1 MALVEECPSA
11 FFTEQQQ
18 EAMIDELL
26 DMMPENKTSV
36 LDCVMKVLFPE
47 TMIKI
52 YQDIRGVSY
61 EQAEKELLEGELQAT
76 DVPVGEVFI

>member
-1 MALVEECPSA
+1 MGLVEKCPSA
-11 FFTEQQQ
+11 FFSEEQH
-18 EAMIDELL
+18 EAIMDELL
-26 DMMPENKTSV
+26 ERMPKNKTSV

-61 EQAEKELLEGELQAT
+61 EQELLEGEFEKT
-76 DVPVGEVFI
+76 EVPVGEVFI

>member
-11 FFTEQQQ
+11 FFSEEQQ
-18 EAMIDELL
+18 EAIVDELM
-26 DMMPENKTSV
+26 DMMPQKSSN

-47 TMIKI
+47 TMIKL

-61 EQAEKELLEGELQAT
+61 EQAQEELLHGEFEEGE
-76 DVPVGEVFI
+76 VPVGEVFV

>member
-1 MALVEECPSA
+1 MILVEKCPSA
-11 FFTEQQQ
+11 FFSEKQQ
-18 EAMIDELL
+18 EAIIDELME
-26 DMMPENKTSV
+26 MMPKNKISV

-61 EQAEKELLEGELQAT
+61 ERAQEELLEGDFEET
-76 DVPVGEVFI
+76 EVPVGEVFI